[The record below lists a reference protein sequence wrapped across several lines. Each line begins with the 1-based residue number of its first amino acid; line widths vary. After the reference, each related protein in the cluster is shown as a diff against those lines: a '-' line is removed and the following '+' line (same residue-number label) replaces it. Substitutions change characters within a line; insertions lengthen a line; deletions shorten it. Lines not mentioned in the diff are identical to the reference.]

1 MAVCDGVDLGKQ
13 MGYGLEDGRGV
24 IDGDWGR
31 IRELGR
37 AVAAWDGSWCW
48 EFGEDQGLKL
58 EV

>member
-1 MAVCDGVDLGKQ
+1 MCD
-13 MGYGLEDGRGV
+13 GLEDGGGV
-24 IDGDWGR
+24 IDGDCGR